1 MPTTPNYEDITP
13 YSALVDVDQL
23 LQEEEARK
31 NQKQKAEQKI
41 MRTNAIGDAL
51 HLLMSGVGAS
61 QGATITPR
69 EPNPYILKSA
79 DRYRK
84 IDEDFET
91 KKERLRLQDLGLKEK
106 DKSYQLGLEQRD
118 ENWNR
123 EDSKIADQREYA
135 GEVLANQQTREDTIR
150 KENYGQQEKMA
161 NISAGN
167 AAKMERMRTDENI
180 REATEKAR
188 ILKEQI
194 ASTPR
199 NKMATDEDIPF
210 IIPGSSQTIYIRPH
224 EIDEMYYQLTK
235 DKKKLDPTL
244 DQAMKDLMSNDV
256 VRRESAVQVL
266 KKHWDEVKMVL
277 PEFKGT
283 PIADP
288 EQLKR
293 EEYYKKLTNK
303 IKMAQPDAVI
313 KANDKGVTDVSSIFN

>member
-1 MPTTPNYEDITP
+1 MTTPNYEDITP

-31 NQKQKAEQKI
+31 NQKQQAEQKI

-51 HLLMSGVGAS
+51 HLIMSGIGAN

-69 EPNPYILKSA
+69 QPNPYILKSA

-84 IDEDFET
+84 LDEDFES
-91 KKERLRLQDLGLKEK
+91 KRERLRMQDLGLREK

-118 ENWNR
+118 QNWQR
-123 EDSKIADQREYA
+123 EDDKIADQREYA
-135 GEVLANQQTREDTIR
+135 GGVLSAQQAREDIIR
-150 KENYGQQEKMA
+150 KENYGQQKEMA
-161 NISAGN
+161 GINAAN

-180 REATEKAR
+180 REATEKQR

-199 NKMATDEDIPF
+199 TEMATKEDIPF
-210 IIPGSSQTIYIRPH
+210 IIPGSAQTIYIRPQ
-224 EIDEMYYQLTK
+224 EIEEMYYQMTK
-235 DKKKLDPTL
+235 NKQKYDPAL
-244 DQAMKDLMSNDV
+244 EQAMKDLMSNDI

-266 KKHWDEVKMVL
+266 KKHWDEIKTVL
-277 PEFKGT
+277 PEFRGT
-283 PIADP
+283 KMTDP

>member
-1 MPTTPNYEDITP
+1 MTTPNYEDITP
-13 YSALVDVDQL
+13 YSSLVDVDQL

-31 NQKQKAEQKI
+31 NQKQQAEQKI

-51 HLLMSGVGAS
+51 HLIMSGIGAN

-69 EPNPYILKSA
+69 QPNPYILKSA

-84 IDEDFET
+84 LDEDFET
-91 KKERLRLQDLGLKEK
+91 KRERLRLQDLGLREK

-118 ENWNR
+118 QNWQR
-123 EDSKIADQREYA
+123 EDDKISDQREYA
-135 GEVLANQQTREDTIR
+135 GGVLSAQQAREDIIR
-150 KENYGQQEKMA
+150 KENYGQQKEMA
-161 NISAGN
+161 GIN
-167 AAKMERMRTDENI
+167 AANASKMERMRTDENI

-199 NKMATDEDIPF
+199 DKMATKEDIPF
-210 IIPGSSQTIYIRPH
+210 IIPGSAQTIYIRPQ
-224 EIDEMYYQLTK
+224 EIEEMYYQMTK
-235 DKKKLDPTL
+235 DKQKYDPAL
-244 DQAMKDLMSNDV
+244 EQAMKDLMSNDI

-266 KKHWDEVKMVL
+266 KKHWDEIKTVL
-277 PEFKGT
+277 PEFRGT
-283 PIADP
+283 KMTDP